1 MASTRSRNTPGDYC
15 VEQRSYQQQSSYTT
29 DRNYAFATP
38 TLLAGDGLLAGQ
50 VPDTEL
56 SGNPKDIESFLF
68 GIGASNLVAPQ
79 TPVNPE
85 LKFIP
90 SLSIM
95 NKPQLFMPADLII
108 QNDQRQYPMK

>member
-1 MASTRSRNTPGDYC
+1 MASTRSRNTPGNYC
-15 VEQRSYQQQSSYTT
+15 VEQRSYQQQSSYKT

-38 TLLAGDGLLAGQ
+38 TLLAGDGLLAGK
-50 VPDTEL
+50 VPETEL
-56 SGNPKDIESFLF
+56 SGNPKDIESYLF
-68 GIGASNLVAPQ
+68 GIGTSNLVTPQ
-79 TPVNPE
+79 APVNPE

-95 NKPQLFMPADLII
+95 NKLPVFMPDDLII